1 MNPPT
6 PPGPRIAIEG
16 MGERLF
22 QITYSIV
29 ARDSETGELA
39 VAVQSHWFAVGS
51 VVTWGRAGVGAV
63 ATQAIAEIAH
73 GPRIIDSM
81 ERGVDAERALAESL
95 AADPGARTRQVGVV
109 DRRGQVAAHT
119 GTNCIPCAGHVIGDG
134 VSCQA
139 NMMASEEVW
148 PAMLDAYTTA
158 EGPLARRLLVALDAG
173 EAAGGDIR
181 GRQSAAILV
190 VPPAG
195 EPWRTVVSLRVDDD
209 PEPLVELRR
218 LLSLQEAYE
227 VAERADSLVGEGRHG
242 EAAVLYRHASELAPD
257 SEELRFWAGL
267 GMAQAGE
274 LRAGVELV
282 RDVIDA
288 APAWRELLG
297 RLEPEIAP
305 SAEAVLARL
314 RDPATPQG

>member
-1 MNPPT
+1 
-6 PPGPRIAIEG
+6 
-16 MGERLF
+16 
-22 QITYSIV
+22 
-29 ARDSETGELA
+29 
-39 VAVQSHWFAVGS
+39 VQSHWFAVGS

-73 GPRIIDSM
+73 GPRIVDLL
-81 ERGVDAERALAESL
+81 ERGLDADQALAESL
-95 AADPGARTRQVGVV
+95 AADPGADTRQVGVV

-119 GTNCIPCAGHVIGDG
+119 GSSCIPLAGHVTADA

-139 NMMASEEVW
+139 NMMASEHVW
-148 PAMLDAYTTA
+148 PAMLDAYAEA
-158 EGPLARRLLVALDAG
+158 EGPLGLRLLAALDAG

-195 EPWRTVVSLRVDDD
+195 EPWRTVISLRVDDD

-218 LLSLQEAYE
+218 LLRLHEAYE

-242 EAAVLYRHASELAPD
+242 EAAVLYGRASELAPGSD
-257 SEELRFWAGL
+257 ELRFWAGL

-274 LRAGVELV
+274 LHAGVELV
-282 RDVIDA
+282 RAVIDA
-288 APAWRELLG
+288 EPRWAELLD
-297 RLEPEIAP
+297 RLQPEIAP
-305 SAEAVLARL
+305 SAGSVRERL
-314 RDPATPQG
+314 

>member
-1 MNPPT
+1 MT
-6 PPGPRIAIEG
+6 W
-16 MGERLF
+16 
-22 QITYSIV
+22 
-29 ARDSETGELA
+29 ART
-39 VAVQSHWFAVGS
+39 
-51 VVTWGRAGVGAV
+51 GVGAV
-63 ATQAIAEIAH
+63 ATQAIAEVTH
-73 GPRIIDSM
+73 GPRIIDLL
-81 ERGVDAERALAESL
+81 ERGLDAEQALAESL
-95 AADPGARTRQVGVV
+95 AADPGASTRQVGVV
-109 DRRGQVAAHT
+109 DRRGRVAAHT
-119 GTNCIPCAGHVIGDG
+119 GASCIPFAGDIPGDG

-139 NMMASEEVW
+139 NMMSSEQVW
-148 PAMLDAYTTA
+148 PAMLDAYSSA
-158 EGPLARRLLVALDAG
+158 EGPLARRLLTALDAG

-242 EAAVLYRHASELAPD
+242 EAAVLYRRASELAPD

-274 LRAGVELV
+274 LHAGVEFV
-282 RDVIDA
+282 RAVTDA
-288 APAWRELLG
+288 APAWRDLLG

-305 SAEAVLARL
+305 SAEAVRERL
-314 RDPATPQG
+314 RDA